1 MVCIFVIVKMTD
13 SEADYYKT
21 YYSQFLETKKPDF
34 TGNVWLEFASWLIN
48 RFGGGTIANPTA
60 EGLEAW
66 STFYKQQCTKNK
78 YCMDVLMVRANDNVE
93 RRSLVEPEMP
103 VSEGYESYKADM
115 IKRRLKAAEYKEQMA
130 ATYKG
135 FLGTANIDCMGAED
149 RDFMTQR
156 EWMAATE
163 RRLKRAQWLIDN
175 KDRFIVE
182 AFAELDAAIVK
193 WRSKYQQ
200 MVDGAIT
207 EIGTWNLIIPEGKKE
222 KVALAKKLKA
232 DWRFKDAVSGLSVA
246 ALDGLLVEKIAGYKT
261 GLKRRIGECEQ
272 QLVKFERIVELWAKF
287 RLLGL
292 EELTDAN
299 ARLRKEEK
307 PVLLE
312 RSTEAIHEYNGKM
325 AVLNEKLKIIAKL
338 IQMNE
343 RGIRCMDDYKGHV
356 AGVGDYFEF

>member
-1 MVCIFVIVKMTD
+1 MLICSKMTD

-21 YYSQFLETKKPDF
+21 YYSQFLETHKPDF
-34 TGNVWLEFASWLIN
+34 TGNVWLEFAIWLLN
-48 RFGGGTIANPTA
+48 HFGGGTIANPTA

-66 STFYKQQCTKNK
+66 SIFYKQQCTKNK

-93 RRSLVEPEMP
+93 RRSLVEPEMA
-103 VSEGYESYKADM
+103 VCEGYELYKAGM
-115 IKRRLKAAEYKEQMA
+115 IKRQLKAAEYKKQMD

-135 FLGTANIDCMGAED
+135 FIGITNIDCMGAED

-156 EWMAATE
+156 EWMVAEE

-182 AFAELDAAIVK
+182 AFLELDVAIVK

-200 MVDGAIT
+200 MVDDAIS
-207 EIGTWNLIIPEGKKE
+207 EDGTWNMIIPEGKKE

-232 DWRFKDAVSGLSVA
+232 EWRFKDAVSGLAVA
-246 ALDGLLVEKIAGYKT
+246 ALDALLVEKIAGYKE
-261 GLKRRIGECEQ
+261 GLKRRIGECENE
-272 QLVKFERIVELWAKF
+272 LAKFERIVELWAKF

-292 EELTDAN
+292 EELKDAN

-307 PVLLE
+307 PVLQE
-312 RSTEAIHEYNGKM
+312 RSAEAIRVYNGKM

-356 AGVGDYFEF
+356 DGVGDYFEF